1 MKSSIRNYVLCLGS
15 MGMVGLN
22 LHGMEMERAQY
33 AQRYFYV
40 PSAQELKEYSL
51 DCWQI
56 LKAVFRDQKHTAA
69 FTASSPW
76 LTEQIAS
83 YVPENEPVR
92 ILEVGPGP
100 GPVTSKIIERM
111 GEGAQFEAVEFNKDL
126 FNQLKAKLGDKEN
139 DRVHFYN
146 AAIEQWSPEHETEQ
160 YYDLI
165 ISTIPVTQ
173 LPLETM
179 ETILEKYK
187 TMLKPGGT
195 LVYITLCGARTLT
208 GLVKTMKSALVQFID
223 SYLWPLDRERCAAL
237 ANDCDHVQFLGQ
249 WSGNHFEEI
258 ETKIVLLNMPPNY
271 IMALRMKDSKEKSD

>member
-15 MGMVGLN
+15 MGMIGLN
-22 LHGMEMERAQY
+22 LHGMEMEQAQY

-83 YVPENEPVR
+83 YVPENKPVR

-111 GEGAQFEAVEFNKDL
+111 GEGA
-126 FNQLKAKLGDKEN
+126 
-139 DRVHFYN
+139 
-146 AAIEQWSPEHETEQ
+146 
-160 YYDLI
+160 
-165 ISTIPVTQ
+165 
-173 LPLETM
+173 
-179 ETILEKYK
+179 
-187 TMLKPGGT
+187 
-195 LVYITLCGARTLT
+195 
-208 GLVKTMKSALVQFID
+208 
-223 SYLWPLDRERCAAL
+223 
-237 ANDCDHVQFLGQ
+237 
-249 WSGNHFEEI
+249 
-258 ETKIVLLNMPPNY
+258 
-271 IMALRMKDSKEKSD
+271 